1 MQQIDREK
9 TLQAAQ
15 KYIEK
20 KRYDRAIA
28 EYQRIVQDDPNDART
43 LLKIGDLQ
51 ARLSAYPEAIATY
64 DRVGQYYSSQG
75 FALKAIA
82 VYKQIREL
90 IKKHA
95 PDLADRYGHIV
106 PKLAEIYTQLG
117 LTSDALAAYDEV
129 ATRLQ
134 RAGRDRE
141 AIEVFTKMVG
151 LDAQNPLPHLRLAEA
166 RCRVQSLDEAIES
179 FWTAAELLL
188 SLERKD
194 DALKVIERI
203 LHFKLDP
210 RYAWVAAE
218 LYLKRGTRE
227 DGLQALTKLQ
237 VCFQA
242 DPKNLDTLGLLAQAF
257 TLIGQ
262 EAKAIEVY
270 KEMARIARDGEKREL
285 FERLLAH
292 LRDVAPHDEQ
302 VRALQSLPPTLANNS
317 SRPPSASGSIAP
329 LSVGDSEVEFIDETT
344 ERDALS
350 VAPNAAMPLP
360 LTRPLMA
367 SAPDVVVVDET
378 LEAAEELADPSSF
391 DARGHARKA
400 VVDAESFRKLRL
412 YPKAIEALHI
422 ALEIDPR
429 SLEIRQKLRE
439 LLVESGDR
447 EGAIA
452 ETLNMASLQLDNG
465 DIAQTEALI
474 YEVLEIEPE
483 HPEALAMLEHIAP
496 AQVGYAETDDG
507 RTRVQAPRDMVHSVD
522 GYDPD
527 APLPSYDLEEIG
539 AEQAMN
545 SEPGRSFLQ
554 RPAFDVQ
561 DDPFEADQPL
571 PSFPMGSEP
580 DAREVSGRDLDDYE
594 EEVLEVSTV
603 EDFVP
608 QAAAA
613 VAAPINGTEG
623 LEDVLDEAD
632 FFATRGL
639 YEDAKAIL
647 VEQLSRTPQH
657 PLVLERLR
665 EIDTALGSSGE
676 SQTIERS
683 QLGKN
688 QEQEALDFDVAQSL
702 GALDEMELP
711 ADSVAAFNAASD
723 VDVDQVF
730 EKFRAGI
737 RSQVSENDSATHY
750 DLGVAYK
757 EMGLIADAI
766 HEFELAARD
775 AQRECN
781 CFAMIGMVYLEQNQL
796 DRAAESYVRALSAS
810 NKTVEQEMNLY
821 YDLGTVYEMK
831 GKSQD
836 ALYYFQKIARRD
848 PGYRDIAER
857 IAGLQPEKEAP
868 PVSSSARA
876 VGDQDEFDS
885 VFDDLFEGG
894 GKSSR

>member
-1 MQQIDREK
+1 VQQIDREK

-270 KEMARIARDGEKREL
+270 KEMARIARDGEKRDL

-302 VRALQSLPPTLANNS
+302 VRALQSLPPTLGNNS
-317 SRPPSASGSIAP
+317 SRPPSASIAP
-329 LSVGDSEVEFIDETT
+329 LSVSDSEVEFIDETT

-360 LTRPLMA
+360 LTRPMMA

-465 DIAQTEALI
+465 DLAQTEALI

-507 RTRVQAPRDMVHSVD
+507 RTRVQAPRDMAHSVD

-580 DAREVSGRDLDDYE
+580 DAREVSGRDLEDYE

-613 VAAPINGTEG
+613 VAGPINGTEG
-623 LEDVLDEAD
+623 LEDILDEAD

-796 DRAAESYVRALSAS
+796 DRAAESYVRALSAV

-857 IAGLQPEKEAP
+857 ISGLQPEKEAP